1 MDVFFNYNHL
11 KFYLY
16 RNQLTE
22 IYFGTTR
29 DIVNSLRS
37 EKNIAEEKSKADLQ
51 GAIAGAILKKSQ
63 SKTQMGPL
71 GPQMDLN
78 NALKKRLADK
88 SASKSISVDEAAD
101 E

>member
-1 MDVFFNYNHL
+1 
-11 KFYLY
+11 
-16 RNQLTE
+16 
-22 IYFGTTR
+22 
-29 DIVNSLRS
+29 
-37 EKNIAEEKSKADLQ
+37 
-51 GAIAGAILKKSQ
+51 
-63 SKTQMGPL
+63 MGPL